1 MAQHQIGRQ
10 VTVTADALG
19 LHQSKGVIHSVLHP
33 EGPAWPA
40 LYVVKVDNRFVAAYD
55 DHPDLD
61 GWLDITQ
68 TYKPLSC

>member
-1 MAQHQIGRQ
+1 MDADMIGRH
-10 VTVTADALG
+10 VTVTSDALG
-19 LHQSKGVIHSVLHP
+19 LQQSKGVIRSVLHD

-40 LYVVKVDNRFVAAYD
+40 LYVVEVDNRFIAAYD

-61 GWLDITQ
+61 GWLDITE